1 MLSVRRAIAVSVA
14 TLAILAAHGAP
25 AAAAEFRSVIDGAAV
40 LYDAPSAQ
48 SKKMFIVTQGYPLE
62 VVVAVQG
69 WVKVRDASGEL
80 SWVEA
85 SKVAAKPRTVMV
97 RIAQAAVRQAP
108 DDNAKVVFQANQNVI
123 LELSEV
129 AGAWVR
135 VRHRD
140 GGSGFIRAPQVW
152 GV

>member
-1 MLSVRRAIAVSVA
+1 
-14 TLAILAAHGAP
+14 
-25 AAAAEFRSVIDGAAV
+25 
-40 LYDAPSAQ
+40 
-48 SKKMFIVTQGYPLE
+48 
-62 VVVAVQG
+62 
-69 WVKVRDASGEL
+69 
-80 SWVEA
+80 
-85 SKVAAKPRTVMV
+85 
-97 RIAQAAVRQAP
+97 
-108 DDNAKVVFQANQNVI
+108 VI